1 MGVKTY
7 RSSAIAYFHEEGR
20 TNLRHVLRLVQRARC
35 KRPEL
40 QNLKIV
46 FMTAFGEGPLLATR
60 LFKNN
65 RPKMVAVTFPPTV
78 KLPDGNPYVISEQ
91 VEAYLRAMKVDLV
104 RARLPFDGFGGNTP
118 ADQQM
123 LLIKSILRS
132 FGRSMPMCVEA
143 VLQACD
149 AGLVEEGED
158 VIGITG
164 DMAAVITASTT
175 SKFLSSQSVF
185 SVREFICKSEKQ
197 VQRPPA
203 GAPLALSPPQEQK

>member
-7 RSSAIAYFHEEGR
+7 RSSAIAYFNEEGR

-40 QNLKIV
+40 QELKVV
-46 FMTAFGEGPLLATR
+46 FMTAFGEGPLLATK
-60 LFKNN
+60 LFRNN
-65 RPKMVAVTFPPTV
+65 KPRMIAVTFPPTV
-78 KLPDGNPYVISEQ
+78 KLPDGKPYVLSDQ
-91 VEAYLRAMKVDLV
+91 VESYLKAMKVELV

-123 LLIKSILRS
+123 ILIKSVLSS

-164 DMAAVITASTT
+164 DMAAIVTASTT
-175 SKFLSSQSVF
+175 SKYLSSQSVF
-185 SVREFICKSEKQ
+185 SVREFICKSEKRT
-197 VQRPPA
+197 QRFA
-203 GAPLALSPPQEQK
+203 TVDSLALGVPGEQR